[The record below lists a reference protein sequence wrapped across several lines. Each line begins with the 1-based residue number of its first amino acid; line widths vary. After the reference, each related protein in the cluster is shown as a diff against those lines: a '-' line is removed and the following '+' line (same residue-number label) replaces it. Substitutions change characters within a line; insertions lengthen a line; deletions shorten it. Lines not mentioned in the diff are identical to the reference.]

1 MDGYVQIGTKLDT
14 KDFDAE
20 IKYIE
25 SQLSEIEHKLKQAD
39 MGFEVGDTQK
49 LEAQY
54 SRLIKQLD
62 KLQKKQADMNK
73 TDLSKIQNSIEN
85 IGNSTGKTIKR
96 LGKWA
101 LGIFAIESAYG
112 FVRQAMSSITQY
124 NEQIGT
130 DVEYIRFSLASML
143 QPVIETL
150 INLVYKLLTYIN
162 YVAQQWFGINLFAN
176 ASADAFNKAD
186 KNAKKLQKTMA
197 GFDEMNVLSD
207 SGSSS
212 SQGNMLPSFDL
223 SKNQIEIPNWL
234 KSITDALEGIVKF
247 AVDHPELI
255 IGILGGAKL
264 VSWLAGIVGTA
275 GVAGGVGATG
285 LLGIASI
292 LAIIAGVNIA
302 NVVSKVVELNDAL
315 DDSKQKHEGNT
326 VQVEKYLE
334 KVENSVIAEKQF
346 INMARNNKQTIGQV
360 ASTTANYFKNLQWG
374 SLRVDLLTGTFR
386 NYEKTLEETLEQ
398 EELYAKALD
407 TAYEKTDKTQ
417 QQTSAYI
424 DYLKQYRDTLQ
435 SVNDKV
441 STNKEVSSLLSDV
454 IQQNNDKISTL
465 NDKISLLEG
474 GLGGTSTGFS
484 NLTEQA
490 GISNGVLDSV
500 KKTLDNIKSK
510 KVTLDIDANAS
521 KAENAF
527 KNLFN
532 NNLSRGVENI
542 FKGMGLNI
550 KLPKLAVG
558 GVINMPGRGIN
569 YGGANIGER
578 GAEGVI
584 PLTNSQ
590 MMAELGQA
598 IGRYVNINATVPV
611 YVGNRQIAREIK
623 KINADNDF
631 ASNG

>member
-14 KDFDAE
+14 KNFDAQ
-20 IKYIE
+20 IE
-25 SQLSEIEHKLKQAD
+25 EVEYELKQIE
-39 MGFEVGDTQK
+39 FELSKKKELKLDSRTIMEYEQK
-49 LEAQY
+49 AEKLNNQ
-54 SRLIKQLD
+54 LIDLR
-62 KLQKKQADMNK
+62 KKQADLNK

-85 IGNSTGKTIKR
+85 IGKSTGKTIKR

-124 NEQIGT
+124 NEQIET

-176 ASADAFNKAD
+176 SSADAFNKAN

-197 GFDEMNVLSD
+197 GFDEMNIISD
-207 SGSSS
+207 SSSSS

-223 SKNQIEIPNWL
+223 SKNQIEIPDWL
-234 KSITDALEGIVKF
+234 KNITSALEGIVKF
-247 AVDHPELI
+247 GAEHPELI

-264 VSWLAGIVGTA
+264 VSWLASIIGTA

-292 LAIIAGVNIA
+292 LIIIAGINISNVVKEIA
-302 NVVSKVVELNDAL
+302 NLSDKFGNNAKTFKDNAKNAEELAEKFEDAGI
-315 DDSKQKHEGNT
+315 SA
-326 VQVEKYLE
+326 EKY
-334 KVENSVIAEKQF
+334 NDIA
-346 INMARNNKQTIGQV
+346 
-360 ASTTANYFKNLQWG
+360 
-374 SLRVDLLTGTFR
+374 
-386 NYEKTLEETLEQ
+386 KTLAGTSLNTAEGFAIKATEIGFLGNSIGNYMEQLENLIKQ
-398 EELYAKALD
+398 EESYAAIM
-407 TAYEKTDKTQ
+407 E
-417 QQTSAYI
+417 SAYNNTEKNAEQTRLYVE
-424 DYLKQYRDTLQ
+424 YLKSYRDGLLNINTTLQ
-435 SVNDKV
+435 SNAATAYLYSNTIKNNVDKV
-441 STNKEVSSLLSDV
+441 G
-454 IQQNNDKISTL
+454 QL

-474 GLGGTSTGFS
+474 NLGNTSAEFNQLS
-484 NLTEQA
+484 QKA
-490 GISNGVLDSV
+490 GISNGILETV
-500 KKTLDNIKSK
+500 KKTLDTIKSK
-510 KVTLDIDANAS
+510 KVTLDVDANTT
-521 KAENAF
+521 KAEISF

-532 NNLSRGVENI
+532 NNLSKGINNI
-542 FKGMGLNI
+542 FSSFGWNI

-558 GVINMPGRGIN
+558 GIVNMPGRGIN